1 MNILHL
7 GVNFLMKL
15 LIFRRKK
22 FRRIDL
28 TLIILF
34 IIISLVS
41 NYSGHLNF
49 LDLDDDNHLSAW
61 IESIE
66 FTNKTNWDDFIDSNE
81 TSVEFSIDFEI
92 WNPGPF
98 RIQYPTNIG
107 SFCFPYSITQSGNST
122 FFLKSYGIFEIDVG
136 IMFYTSSKISPGI
149 HHFQL
154 TEGLL
159 NFNGSVPESN
169 PYLPDGDYRFTFGNN
184 QWIRSDN
191 YDVNVS
197 NGIISHSPSEKPLLW
212 GESTTNLGN
221 PHWYLFGL
229 PLLALIITE
238 WVINAKKGLPIK
250 QNP

>member
-1 MNILHL
+1 MNVLHP
-7 GVNFLMKL
+7 GVNFLMRL
-15 LIFRRKK
+15 LIFRRKN

-61 IESIE
+61 IESVEFTKKINWEEYSVTYIE
-66 FTNKTNWDDFIDSNE
+66 FT
-81 TSVEFSIDFEI
+81 IDFEI

-122 FFLKSYGIFEIDVG
+122 FFLESYGIFEIDVG

-154 TEGLL
+154 KEGVL

-212 GESTTNLGN
+212 GESTINLGN